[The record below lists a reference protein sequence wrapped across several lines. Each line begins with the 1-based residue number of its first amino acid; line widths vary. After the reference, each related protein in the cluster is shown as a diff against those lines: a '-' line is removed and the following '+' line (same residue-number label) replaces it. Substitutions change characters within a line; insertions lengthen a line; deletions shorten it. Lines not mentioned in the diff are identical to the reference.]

1 LKLEVPDERTV
12 TVSPH
17 YLVMTKLTSR
27 VKDWTMLRAIVL
39 CVLTAS
45 VLSPRALAVDID
57 QARITVLHTASGVRF
72 GVLGQKA
79 ATPSP
84 TLFVF
89 ANDIEGTLEPDN
101 FNMVG
106 HLLAKKGW
114 LSVSLDLPCHGKNLL
129 SGEAAGSL
137 ECWRKRLE
145 SGTNFMPGFLANV
158 SEVLD
163 YLVQHGY
170 TDVNRVAAC
179 GTSRGGFVALHFAA
193 VESRV
198 RAVAAFAPV
207 TDLLALREFAGIE
220 QDSPSVLRM
229 VKSLALVNS
238 AEKLAGRPIWICI
251 GNYDQRVNTDYAI
264 AFTRRVVEASVAE
277 DKPPNV
283 EIRVLP
289 PDGYQVRV
297 HDNGHS
303 VPVPAAHPEAAEWIL
318 ARMGGA
324 K

>member
-1 LKLEVPDERTV
+1 
-12 TVSPH
+12 
-17 YLVMTKLTSR
+17 
-27 VKDWTMLRAIVL
+27 MLRTILL
-39 CVLTAS
+39 CVLAAS
-45 VLSPRALAVDID
+45 VLNPLALAVDIE
-57 QARITVLHTASGVRF
+57 QAKITLLHTASGVRF

-84 TLFVF
+84 TLLVF

-114 LSVSLDLPCHGKNLL
+114 LSISLDLPCHGKNLL
-129 SGEAAGSL
+129 SGEAGGSL
-137 ECWRKRLE
+137 ECWRARLE
-145 SGTNFMPGFLANV
+145 SGRNFMPGFMANITD
-158 SEVLD
+158 VLD
-163 YLVQHGY
+163 YLIQHGY
-170 TDVNRVAAC
+170 TNVNRVAAC

-198 RAVAAFAPV
+198 RCVAAFAPV
-207 TDLLALREFAGIE
+207 TNLLALREFAGIE
-220 QDSPSVLRM
+220 QDSPSVLRV

-251 GNYDQRVNTDYAI
+251 GNYDQRVNTDDAI
-264 AFTRRVVEASVAE
+264 ALTRRVVEASVAE
-277 DKPPNV
+277 DKPANV

-289 PDGYQVRV
+289 SEGYQVRV
-297 HDNGHS
+297 HDNGHGI
-303 VPVPAAHPEAAEWIL
+303 PVPSAHKEAAEWIL
-318 ARMGGA
+318 ARMGEA

>member
-1 LKLEVPDERTV
+1 LKSEVPDERTV
-12 TVSPH
+12 TVFPH
-17 YLVMTKLTSR
+17 YFVMTKPTSR
-27 VKDWTMLRAIVL
+27 VKDWTMLRAILL

-45 VLSPRALAVDID
+45 VLHPPALDVDIG
-57 QARITVLHTASGVRF
+57 QARITFLHTASGVRF
-72 GVLGQKA
+72 GVLEQKA

-89 ANDIEGTLEPDN
+89 ASDIEGTLGSDD

-106 HLLAKKGW
+106 HLLAQKGW
-114 LSVSLDLPCHGKNLL
+114 LSVSLDLPCHGQNLL
-129 SGEAAGSL
+129 HGEAAGSL

-145 SGTNFMPGFLANV
+145 SGDNFMPGFMANITD
-158 SEVLD
+158 VLD
-163 YLVQHGY
+163 YLIQHGY

-277 DKPPNV
+277 DKPANV

-303 VPVPAAHPEAAEWIL
+303 IPVPAAHKEAAEWIL